1 MTIALRRQESAVSV
15 TVGDRPA
22 LAPLRRWL
30 ISPGSHYKVIGT
42 LLAVL
47 AGSFSALL
55 LIHS

>member
-1 MTIALRRQESAVSV
+1 MSV

-22 LAPLRRWL
+22 LVPLRRWL
-30 ISPGSHYKVIGT
+30 ISPGTQYKIIGT